1 VLGVVSK
8 TIVNATWGGSPK
20 GVWFHGVFHGVL
32 LVALS
37 CDCAEPPGSLT
48 AQSAAIHALRAFK
61 GLVGRWRGVGQPK
74 RTSAQ
79 GAWQENAAVIWELK
93 PQSAGIR
100 WDFEAGKLWKSAVL
114 SYADT
119 AQLYTLKTTL
129 LDDSTRTYQGT
140 LDQKRL
146 VLESAPEVLTTD
158 IHRLT
163 MTFLSENRLTMLFE
177 KRPEQQSFYTR
188 VAEIGYQ
195 RDGTRLAAIGSGG
208 PVCLITGGAG
218 TLPVVYQGKTYYVCC
233 TGCRDAFHDD
243 PTGTL
248 AEYEK
253 TKFKQATAP

>member
-1 VLGVVSK
+1 MLCS
-8 TIVNATWGGSPK
+8 
-20 GVWFHGVFHGVL
+20 
-32 LVALS
+32 
-37 CDCAEPPGSLT
+37 
-48 AQSAAIHALRAFK
+48 
-61 GLVGRWRGVGQPK
+61 
-74 RTSAQ
+74 
-79 GAWQENAAVIWELK
+79 
-93 PQSAGIR
+93 
-100 WDFEAGKLWKSAVL
+100 FEAGKLWKSAVL

-208 PVCLITGGAG
+208 PVCLVTGGAG

-243 PTGTL
+243 PAGTL